1 MHMGRADGSRNRE
14 GRPTIAAY
22 IARLGFVS
30 LTKGNL
36 PMSELT
42 RRTLLTSAAAA
53 PLAGVVAGAASAMPP
68 VLGESF
74 ARHRRFNIGEFEV
87 TTILGGTAP
96 RENPQGIFGMNV
108 SEEEFTSVSRQ
119 NFLSTEQAQFFFTPT
134 LVNTGSDLVLFDTGL
149 NGAATV
155 GALEAA
161 GYTADQVSVV
171 VLTHM
176 HGDHIGGLMTDGAPT
191 FANARYV
198 TGDAEWNHWSSAGN
212 EGFDTN
218 VRPLADMT
226 TFLGDGGDVVSGIT
240 GIAAFG
246 HTPGHMVYRLDSAGE
261 GLVIFADLAN
271 HPVWSLARPDWE
283 VRFDAD
289 KEAAAAARRNVL
301 GMIAADR
308 IPAVGYHMPFPAVG
322 FVAAGS
328 GDAEFQWV
336 PESGQLMG

>member
-1 MHMGRADGSRNRE
+1 
-14 GRPTIAAY
+14 
-22 IARLGFVS
+22 
-30 LTKGNL
+30 
-36 PMSELT
+36 MSDLT
-42 RRTLLTSAAAA
+42 RRSLLTSAAAA
-53 PLAGVVAGAASAMPP
+53 PLAGLAAGTAAAQSPA
-68 VLGESF
+68 LGQSF
-74 ARHRRFNIGEFEV
+74 ARHRRFAIGDFEV

-108 SEEEFTSVSRQ
+108 PEEEFAAVSRD
-119 NFLSTEQAQFFFTPT
+119 NFLSTEQSQFFFTPT
-134 LVNTGSDLVLFDTGL
+134 LVNTGSELVLFDTGL
-149 NGAATV
+149 NAEATV

-161 GYTADQVSVV
+161 GYSADQVGIV

-176 HGDHIGGLMTDGAPT
+176 HGDHIGGLMTEGAPT

-198 TGDAEWNHWSSAGN
+198 TGQAEWDHWSAAGN
-212 EGFDTN
+212 EGFDMN

-226 TFLGDGGDVVSGIT
+226 TFLGDGDDVVSGIT

-289 KEAAAAARRNVL
+289 KAAAAASRRNIL

-308 IPAVGYHMPFPAVG
+308 IPAIGYHMPFPAVG
-322 FVAAGS
+322 YVATGS
-328 GDAEFQWV
+328 AADAEFEWV